1 MSAPNRSQAA
11 ELLSEILGVPV
22 PAEGE
27 FLRADCPSWDSLKHI
42 EVVMGFEDEYEV
54 RFSADEMAS
63 ISSLDDLLSLV
74 GRA

>member
-1 MSAPNRSQAA
+1 MSVPTRSQAA

-22 PAEGE
+22 PPEGA
-27 FLRADCPSWDSLKHI
+27 FLRADCPSWDSLKHL

-63 ISSLDDLLSLV
+63 IASIDDLIALV
-74 GRA
+74 CRD